1 MEWSIRTAKSDE
13 REYAYTHST
22 EILQKSG
29 CIGHLRGDMGM
40 LSTQFHTTWDDH
52 CPERKTAAFKQEFD
66 SVVTRLRFVERLL
79 HDRNA
84 LDQYCRM
91 HPDAAFE
98 GSVSNEYA
106 FRIDT
111 DQYSYLLRCNP
122 QKGEYNFYLYAYE
135 REMLDD
141 VLRAAKEKI
150 TVISVMPREK
160 PNIQEIENYSQAFE
174 AAIGHPV
181 QTIHPFVDAVALVES
196 SDQDL
201 NQPFNRALY
210 DEDGEFM
217 DSVLGPFFIV
227 GYENKQWTSVPADL
241 IGKYM
246 ELFRV
251 PEQMVEINGV
261 HHILPV
267 KNETPLYLHS
277 AAYAREHGEIKEYRA
292 SLQANYD
299 CKLAIEK
306 AVFSAYN
313 GSSLN
318 ASLAV
323 TQMLAMFP
331 VERIRYVLGVTVKN
345 KTYDGRISDAN
356 KAWAAGI
363 ATAKEQNLSGIVV
376 DRCHSHL
383 LDQFVRCFRETTG
396 MEVVNQKEPTRRMH
410 RNRHEPEL

>member
-1 MEWSIRTAKSDE
+1 MEWSIRAAKPDE
-13 REYAYTHST
+13 REYTYTHAK

-29 CIGHLRGDMGM
+29 CIGHLRGVMGT

-52 CPERKTAAFKQEFD
+52 CQEFKSTAFKKELD

-84 LDQYCRM
+84 LDQYCRT
-91 HPDAAFE
+91 HSDAAFE
-98 GSVSNEYA
+98 GGVSTEYA

-122 QKGEYNFYLYAYE
+122 QKGDNNFFLYAYE
-135 REMLDD
+135 REMFDE
-141 VLRAAKEKI
+141 VLRAHKDKI
-150 TVISVMPREK
+150 TVISVMPGEK
-160 PNIQEIENYSQAFE
+160 PNILEIENNPQVFE
-174 AAIGHPV
+174 AVIGHSV

-210 DEDGEFM
+210 NEDGEFM
-217 DSVLGPFFIV
+217 DSVLGSFFIV
-227 GYENKQWTSVPADL
+227 GYENKQWKSVPADL

-246 ELFRV
+246 EQFRI
-251 PEQMVEINGV
+251 PEQRLEINGV
-261 HHILPV
+261 HHILPA

-299 CKLAIEK
+299 CKFAIEK

-331 VERIRYVLGVTVKN
+331 AERIQYVLGVTVKN
-345 KTYDGRISDAN
+345 KTYDGRISNAN

-363 ATAKEQNLSGIVV
+363 ATAKEQNLSRIVV
-376 DRCHSHL
+376 DRCHPLL

-396 MEVVNQKEPTRRMH
+396 LEVMNQRTPERRIH
-410 RNRHEPEL
+410 RSRHEPEL